1 MLKQILDD
9 ASFGEVMQHNIVSVL
24 HYLFENNQDFGV
36 LCKLEFVTFEPPLPK
51 HISKDFRN
59 MTLFYLAGYTFDSA
73 TLDNNTLSFE
83 AGFGEENFGSLVSV
97 ALGSIVQIIVDDSP
111 ILINQFNYKKQ
122 KIKKEI
128 KQNGGIENSMSTFL
142 SNPENARFLK
152 K

>member
-9 ASFGEVMQHNIVSVL
+9 TSFGDVMQHNIANVL

-36 LCKLEFVTFEPPLPK
+36 LCKLEFVTFEPSLPK

-73 TLDNNTLSFE
+73 TIQNNMLLFE
-83 AGFGEENFGSLVSV
+83 AGFGEENFGSLVGV
-97 ALGSIVQIIVDDSP
+97 ALSSIVQIIVDDTP
-111 ILINQFNYKKQ
+111 ILINLYNYKKQ
-122 KIKKEI
+122 KIKKET
-128 KQNGGIENSMSTFL
+128 KQSGGIENSMSAFL
-142 SNPENARFLK
+142 SNPENARFFK